1 MCCEFM
7 CKVLDKNGMCTD
19 DLRDIHT
26 CDWRVCVK
34 DSKCYM
40 CANEACEHRGEKDED
55 ILN

>member
-1 MCCEFM
+1 MSLCEK
-7 CKVLDKNGMCTD
+7 CYKNGMCTD

-40 CANEACEHRGEKDED
+40 CANEACEHRGEKDEGHTK
-55 ILN
+55 